1 MKSAQRLTGYTPLY
15 VTAPHT
21 KKLHAALA
29 VQRAEHVSHVMEVSV
44 LVVSVPAIRFASPHH
59 VSVKAMA
66 PTGGAVAVGVTA
78 VPMITSNAESIR
90 V

>member
-1 MKSAQRLTGYTPLY
+1 MQLVKSAQRLTGYTPLY

-29 VQRAEHVSHVMEVSV
+29 VQRAEHASQVMDVSV

-59 VSVKAMA
+59 VSV
-66 PTGGAVAVGVTA
+66 
-78 VPMITSNAESIR
+78 
-90 V
+90 